1 MESIAKHTQFLMI
14 YIFISNMKL
23 VKLMASLFSKHNF
36 MMSILTIKAT
46 QSCYEC
52 IVRLIK
58 CMKQTANTA
67 SKMVFSDR
75 CS

>member
-1 MESIAKHTQFLMI
+1 
-14 YIFISNMKL
+14 MKL

-46 QSCYEC
+46 QSCYEYEC

-75 CS
+75 RS